1 MSHRHDA
8 REGAAPHGSDSGRP
22 DRDAGMSGDGSAPAS
37 PGPAETTNDHQPHD
51 PAGSGA
57 SGLTAFASTRGRFYA
72 YIFALMCCVF
82 LISNISATK
91 VIEIGPFVTDGG
103 AFLFPLAYILGD
115 VISEVYGFRAA
126 KRAVLMGFAMQA
138 LAVLVFFVVQV
149 APPGPGYE
157 NQSAFEAVLGFYP
170 RIALASLCG
179 YLVGQL
185 LNAYV
190 LVRVKARMG
199 EKHLWVRLLTSTG
212 VGEFADTLIFCVV
225 AFAGVIP
232 GWDFVNYIIVGFVY
246 KVAVEVLLMPV
257 TYRVIRE
264 IKKRETTYAP
274 GGEE

>member
-1 MSHRHDA
+1 MPTMGRIDQN
-8 REGAAPHGSDSGRP
+8 APHARVRTGNYEVVV
-22 DRDAGMSGDGSAPAS
+22 A
-37 PGPAETTNDHQPHD
+37 
-51 PAGSGA
+51 
-57 SGLTAFASTRGRFYA
+57 
-72 YIFALMCCVF
+72 VF
-82 LISNISATK
+82 CSLLLISNISAVK
-91 VIEIGPFVTDGG
+91 LIEFDLGPWRIITDGG
-103 AFLFPLAYILGD
+103 AFLFPLTYILGD
-115 VISEVYGFRAA
+115 VLAEVFGFRAA
-126 KRAVLMGFAMQA
+126 RRAIVIGFAVSI
-138 LAVLVFFVVQV
+138 LASLSFFVVQH
-149 APPGPGYE
+149 APAAADWE
-157 NQSAFEAVLGFYP
+157 NQEAFEAVLGFYP

-190 LVRVKARMG
+190 LVKVKARMG

-246 KVAVEVLLMPV
+246 KVAIEVLLMPV

-264 IKKRETTYAP
+264 IKKREATYAP

>member
-1 MSHRHDA
+1 MSNRSDA
-8 REGAAPHGSDSGRP
+8 PRGADVPASGQPDRDTGVDGAGAAPPQS
-22 DRDAGMSGDGSAPAS
+22 
-37 PGPAETTNDHQPHD
+37 GPAKNTENHPNHNDA
-51 PAGSGA
+51 AGSGPA
-57 SGLTAFASTRGRFYA
+57 GITAFASTRGRFYA

-115 VISEVYGFRAA
+115 VISEVYGFQAA

-138 LAVLVFFVVQV
+138 LAVLVFFAVQI

-185 LNAYV
+185 LNAYI
-190 LVRVKARMG
+190 LVKVKQRMG

-246 KVAVEVLLMPV
+246 KVAVEVLFMPV
-257 TYRVIRE
+257 TYRVIRA
-264 IKKRETTYAP
+264 IKKREATYAP
-274 GGEE
+274 GGAE

>member
-1 MSHRHDA
+1 MSNPTDPGA
-8 REGAAPHGSDSGRP
+8 RSG
-22 DRDAGMSGDGSAPAS
+22 
-37 PGPAETTNDHQPHD
+37 GPA
-51 PAGSGA
+51 
-57 SGLTAFASTRGRFYA
+57 AFASTRGRFYA
-72 YIFALMCCVF
+72 YVLALLCCVF

-91 VIEIGPFVTDGG
+91 VIEIGPFVADGG

-126 KRAVLMGFAMQA
+126 RRAVLMGFAMQA
-138 LAVLVFFVVQV
+138 LAVLVFFLVQV
-149 APPGPGYE
+149 APAGPGYE

-170 RIALASLCG
+170 RIVAASLAG

-190 LVRVKARMG
+190 LVKVKEKMG

-212 VGEFADTLIFCVV
+212 VGEFADTLIFCIV

-246 KVAVEVLLMPV
+246 KVAVEIVLMPI
-257 TYRVIRE
+257 TYRVIGW
-264 IKKRETTYAP
+264 IKARETTYAP
-274 GGEE
+274 GGAETDAKV

>member
-1 MSHRHDA
+1 MSNRSDTP
-8 REGAAPHGSDSGRP
+8 RGADGPASGQP
-22 DRDAGMSGDGSAPAS
+22 DRDTGARGAGAASPA
-37 PGPAETTNDHQPHD
+37 PGPAETTADHSTPHGT
-51 PAGSGA
+51 A
-57 SGLTAFASTRGRFYA
+57 GLTAFASTRGRFYA

-91 VIEIGPFVTDGG
+91 VVEIGPFVTDGG

-138 LAVLVFFVVQV
+138 LAVLVFFVVQI

-185 LNAYV
+185 LNAYI
-190 LVRVKARMG
+190 LVRVKRRMG

-246 KVAVEVLLMPV
+246 KVAVEILFMPV
-257 TYRVIRE
+257 TYRVIHE
-264 IKKRETTYAP
+264 IKKREATYAP
-274 GGEE
+274 GGAE